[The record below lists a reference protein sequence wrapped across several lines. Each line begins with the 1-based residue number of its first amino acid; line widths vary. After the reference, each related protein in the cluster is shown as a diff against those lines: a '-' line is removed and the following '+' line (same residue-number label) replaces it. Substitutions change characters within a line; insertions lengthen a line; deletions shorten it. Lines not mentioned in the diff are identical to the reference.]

1 MTASVDDRR
10 TLAARN
16 ATMLVFAVNGFA
28 FASWMSRVPD
38 VREALALTPGELGL
52 LLLSISA
59 GALCGLPLAGRVTH
73 RIGAQ
78 ATVRV
83 GMGLMVSGLV
93 LAAIAAEAHAG
104 MYWVAPGL
112 FLVGLGSGVWD
123 VAQNVEGTIVER
135 LPPRMEIRRGAPLEL
150 PHIMLLVDDP
160 ERSIRTIAS
169 GRD

>member
-83 GMGLMVSGLV
+83 GMGLMVPGLV
-93 LAAIAAEAHAG
+93 LCT
-104 MYWVAPGL
+104 
-112 FLVGLGSGVWD
+112 LVGLYQAVIYWTQP
-123 VAQNVEGTIVER
+123 AAAEGD
-135 LPPRMEIRRGAPLEL
+135 A
-150 PHIMLLVDDP
+150 
-160 ERSIRTIAS
+160 A
-169 GRD
+169 